1 MASSKPG
8 VGAFTIETVVA
19 FLGALLVFPLAIKIL
34 LATVKGVFRLGIVR
48 KLLLEGLII
57 GATTF
62 LTKQGVLDKL
72 FGQPGRKGDG
82 LLKPDVDQ

>member
-8 VGAFTIETVVA
+8 VGTFTIETVVA
-19 FLGALLVFPLAIKIL
+19 FLGALLVFPLAIKL
-34 LATVKGVFRLGIVR
+34 LLGTVKGVFRLGIVR
-48 KLLLEGLII
+48 KLLLESLIV

-72 FGQPGRKGDG
+72 FGQQGRRGDG
-82 LLKPDVDQ
+82 LLKPDVDR